1 MYDRIASLGVVP
13 LNETSQFN
21 YYHSHFYFTFS
32 LAIFFLYLC
41 LCYLAEFAFILT
53 ISDEEK
59 MNANSKNWSTL
70 GGLRRSNIL
79 AASGVL
85 VICKFQTQNFV
96 NQVSVEYIAQ

>member
-1 MYDRIASLGVVP
+1 MLVP

-32 LAIFFLYLC
+32 LVIFFLYLCLYLYLYLC

-59 MNANSKNWSTL
+59 MNANSKNWSIAMHDFMQKSVSSMSIFL
-70 GGLRRSNIL
+70 
-79 AASGVL
+79 SGSKL
-85 VICKFQTQNFV
+85 DSK
-96 NQVSVEYIAQ
+96 